1 MIVSDKISIATRW
14 QPSRHIGGREKEGTQ
29 ANDRKEKDEKGS
41 SEQNLIR
48 ELAELL
54 NETGLREIE
63 IEKSGPQGA
72 RRADADVAAAVAFR
86 SDPRRGRSGGW
97 CSGCCGRQPIP
108 AKHPGAVK
116 SPMVGTA
123 YRSPEPGAAGIHR
136 SRLPGSTQGD
146 TLLIIEAMKTMN
158 QIPAPKGGVVTA
170 ILFENGQP
178 VEFGEPLV
186 IIE

>member
-1 MIVSDKISIATRW
+1 MTDPMAKDA
-14 QPSRHIGGREKEGTQ
+14 
-29 ANDRKEKDEKGS
+29 KEKDHRGPEHG
-41 SEQNLIR
+41 LIR

-54 NETGLREIE
+54 NETGLTEIE
-63 IEKSGPQGA
+63 LEREGLRVRVARQMTVSASIPQQVSHAAPVGLA
-72 RRADADVAAAVAFR
+72 APIVAGV
-86 SDPRRGRSGGW
+86 DD
-97 CSGCCGRQPIP
+97 P

-123 YRSPEPGAAGIHR
+123 YRQPEPGSASFIEVGAKVTMG
-136 SRLPGSTQGD
+136 Q

-158 QIPAPKGGVVTA
+158 HIPAPRAGTVTA
-170 ILFENGQP
+170 ILFDNGTP